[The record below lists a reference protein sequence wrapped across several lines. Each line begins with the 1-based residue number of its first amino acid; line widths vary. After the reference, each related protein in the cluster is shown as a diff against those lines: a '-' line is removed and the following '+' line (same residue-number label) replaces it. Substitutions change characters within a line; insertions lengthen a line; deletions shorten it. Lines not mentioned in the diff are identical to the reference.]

1 MNILEA
7 LFGFTDIYQ
16 KAQEKRKSRI
26 ERKHVLEKPVYGRMP
41 QGFKQDEQPIK
52 EEQTVKEEHSF
63 ENRETVKK
71 AEWIPA
77 SAATREML
85 SDVKE
90 LLVKADEILK
100 AYETVSKSMEE
111 QEDAIQEV
119 KKSLKEHSDALEEK
133 IHSENVKS
141 YRNVQAA
148 LDEMDKKTAKE
159 ESLVLLVSS
168 LRTQLKCST
177 WFSVITLLVLIAY
190 ILFSLGVF

>member
-1 MNILEA
+1 
-7 LFGFTDIYQ
+7 
-16 KAQEKRKSRI
+16 
-26 ERKHVLEKPVYGRMP
+26 MP
-41 QGFKQDEQPIK
+41 QEFKQDEQPIK